1 MLLGSVVAQER
12 TLLGY
17 RDEKWFLVTEQ
28 VSFQVE
34 SHHLL
39 ALGADRELVDFTS
52 STLIVFGVSSA
63 DRS

>member
-17 RDEKWFLVTEQ
+17 RDEKRLLVAEQ
-28 VSFQVE
+28 VFIQVE
-34 SHHLL
+34 SDHLL
-39 ALGADRELVDFTS
+39 TLRADRELMNFTS